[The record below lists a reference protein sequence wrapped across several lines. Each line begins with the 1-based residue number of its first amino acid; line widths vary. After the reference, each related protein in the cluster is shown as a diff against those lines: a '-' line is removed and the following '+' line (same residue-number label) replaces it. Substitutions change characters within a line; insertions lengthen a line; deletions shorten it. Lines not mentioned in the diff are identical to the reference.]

1 MSAVA
6 QQLLL
11 TLMLK
16 SHICDVS
23 SVEAVPLQPFLNS
36 PFIFIS
42 IMAKAV
48 AVSLLQ
54 CSQQTEMVASDTE
67 MTDKQI
73 DFLAAIIHELSEDSL
88 KRRYLFHPILQALTR
103 LCSQPVNANQLT
115 SHRIITELEALLE
128 CADDLEDPD
137 IIANVLWK
145 IANGGGLEST
155 TDLTNRFEVS
165 PGMYL

>member
-11 TLMLK
+11 TLTLK

-54 CSQQTEMVASDTE
+54 YSQQTEMVASDTE

-88 KRRYLFHPILQALTR
+88 KRRYLFHLILQALAL
-103 LCSQPVNANQLT
+103 LCSQPVNADQFA
-115 SHRIITELEALLE
+115 SHNIMTELEAMMEHADELE
-128 CADDLEDPD
+128 NPN
-137 IIANVLWK
+137 IIANVLWI
-145 IANGGGLEST
+145 IACGGLQST
-155 TDLTNRFEVS
+155 TESAGTFEVL
-165 PGMYL
+165 PGMH